1 MDQAIQDRIQI
12 MITQILGR
20 PFREDNVN
28 EVIAIWIFNSENV
41 IFDLHFLE
49 EFTQERI
56 NPHYAKNGFNFGNT
70 DIEISGNVDALLLGV
85 APTQYPIKR
94 QLKEEKTEEQ
104 KEQEKFK
111 RALKSCREIAEKE
124 KNAGKKPTWA
134 WLYRKCHLDRIPKAL
149 SIKKELEKGNLL
161 K

>member
-1 MDQAIQDRIQI
+1 MQ
-12 MITQILGR
+12 
-20 PFREDNVN
+20 
-28 EVIAIWIFNSENV
+28 
-41 IFDLHFLE
+41 
-49 EFTQERI
+49 
-56 NPHYAKNGFNFGNT
+56 
-70 DIEISGNVDALLLGV
+70 GV

-104 KEQEKFK
+104 EDQEKYI
-111 RALKSCREIAEKE
+111 RALNNCIEKAKKEIEAT
-124 KNAGKKPTWA
+124 GKKPTWA